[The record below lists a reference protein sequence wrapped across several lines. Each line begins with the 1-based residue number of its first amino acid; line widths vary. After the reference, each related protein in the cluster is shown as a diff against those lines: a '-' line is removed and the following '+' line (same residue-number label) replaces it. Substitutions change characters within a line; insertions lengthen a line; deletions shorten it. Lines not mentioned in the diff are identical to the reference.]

1 MNGGSGS
8 LPANLKRTSALRRVP
23 PLRKIRFAA
32 NHGQEGD
39 VCAFELP
46 GDAASITVES
56 STGRMME
63 IAPGDT
69 FLATPGHR
77 QSRRWAVGAL
87 PQDGLV
93 PGNEYW
99 VVCECGVVGELLSR
113 SDRKMGHLGRVRYLG
128 TVRGSDGGALNIR
141 QFSVTGSGGTDRDA
155 PVYLI
160 LGTSTD
166 VGKTTAGIAI
176 LRALRIKGQTTVIAL
191 KATGTPGIAEIA
203 RYQDFGAAQAFDCI
217 DFGVPTTYPP
227 GRPGISEFLGNM
239 LDFCLSLPADAVLV
253 ECAGDPVSANAP
265 ELLACLKARRSD
277 LKITLAAADALGALG
292 AKHALAEIGLTINL
306 ITGPCT
312 DTPILRQRTEALCG
326 IPAVNLL
333 RDPHL
338 GMQSVL
344 VGSGAPTITLTRD

>member
-1 MNGGSGS
+1 MRTEVSVAAERGQTRTQMNGGS
-8 LPANLKRTSALRRVP
+8 LPANVKRTSALRRVP
-23 PLRKIRFAA
+23 PLEAIRFQSEY
-32 NHGQEGD
+32 GSEGD

-63 IAPGDT
+63 IATGDT

-166 VGKTTAGIAI
+166 VGKTTAG
-176 LRALRIKGQTTVIAL
+176 L
-191 KATGTPGIAEIA
+191 KRSMSFSMRCSKPCAVSPPQPNWVV
-203 RYQDFGAAQAFDCI
+203 RRFAA
-217 DFGVPTTYPP
+217 GW
-227 GRPGISEFLGNM
+227 
-239 LDFCLSLPADAVLV
+239 
-253 ECAGDPVSANAP
+253 
-265 ELLACLKARRSD
+265 
-277 LKITLAAADALGALG
+277 
-292 AKHALAEIGLTINL
+292 HINK
-306 ITGPCT
+306 
-312 DTPILRQRTEALCG
+312 
-326 IPAVNLL
+326 
-333 RDPHL
+333 
-338 GMQSVL
+338 
-344 VGSGAPTITLTRD
+344 